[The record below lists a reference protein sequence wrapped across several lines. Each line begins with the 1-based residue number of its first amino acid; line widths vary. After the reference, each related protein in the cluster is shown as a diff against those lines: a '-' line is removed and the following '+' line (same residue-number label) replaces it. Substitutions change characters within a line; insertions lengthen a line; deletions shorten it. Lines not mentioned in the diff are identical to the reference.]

1 MSEFNQQNF
10 FNTIYNDSEEELIL
24 YLTENYK
31 IIPADKR
38 EQLLTTVMQNKK
50 WKVFDYMIDHELINT
65 ELFEYDSFD
74 DRLLSP
80 IISQTKYFNTDDL
93 AEYLPHFEKFLNA
106 LDDINEELAGYNI
119 LSYAL
124 ENGFPLEIVEA
135 IFQNGIK
142 QDFHNRAEQNYLH
155 IALSQRQN
163 RTENYTHYISS
174 FLIDNGIDVNK
185 EDIVKKTPLYVAL
198 ENNYIVKP
206 ETIKLLLDNGADVNA
221 VDNKGISPLFYVSA
235 YSKNLELLRLFLEY
249 GTPDFNLLNKEGENL
264 LNGFLKYSQASDT
277 DNEMLMLLL
286 DNGAT
291 LSATSKYYDK
301 EKSGLDWVIEKPSE
315 LLKLLLDKDLIDVN
329 EINND
334 GQTILIKVCQINP
347 NYEEAVAKDLYR
359 KVRYL
364 LKAGADSSIEDRF
377 DKKAIDYAMGDNMKS
392 KIVETLLEK

>member
-80 IISQTKYFNTDDL
+80 IISQTKYFSTDDL

-124 ENGFPLEIVEA
+124 ENGFPLEIVEL

-163 RTENYTHYISS
+163 RTENYTHNISS

-301 EKSGLDWVIEKPSE
+301 EKSGLDWIIEKPSE

>member
-31 IIPADKR
+31 IIPTDKR

-80 IISQTKYFNTDDL
+80 IISQTKYFSTDDL
-93 AEYLPHFEKFLNA
+93 AEYLPHFAFFLNA
-106 LDDINEELAGYNI
+106 LDDINEELAGHNI

-163 RTENYTHYISS
+163 RTENYTHNISS
-174 FLIDNGIDVNK
+174 FLIDNGSDVNK

-221 VDNKGISPLFYVSA
+221 VDNKGISPIFYVSA

-249 GTPDFNLLNKEGENL
+249 FTPDFNLLNNEGENL
-264 LNGFLKYSQASDT
+264 LNGFLKYSQANDT

-377 DKKAIDYAMGDNMKS
+377 DKKAIDYAMEDNMKS

>member
-80 IISQTKYFNTDDL
+80 IISQTKYFSTDDL
-93 AEYLPHFEKFLNA
+93 TEYLPHFEKFLNA
-106 LDDINEELAGYNI
+106 LDDINEELAGHNI

-163 RTENYTHYISS
+163 RTENYTHNISS
-174 FLIDNGIDVNK
+174 FLIDNGIDVNN

-364 LKAGADSSIEDRF
+364 LKAGANSSIEDRF
-377 DKKAIDYAMGDNMKS
+377 DKKAIDYAMEDNMKS

>member
-80 IISQTKYFNTDDL
+80 IISQTKYFSTEDL
-93 AEYLPHFEKFLNA
+93 TEYLPHFENFLNA
-106 LDDINEELAGYNI
+106 LDDINEELAGHNI

-124 ENGFPLEIVEA
+124 ENGFPLEVVEA

-163 RTENYTHYISS
+163 RTENYTHNISS

-206 ETIKLLLDNGADVNA
+206 ETIKLLLDNGVDVNA
-221 VDNKGISPLFYVSA
+221 VDNKGISPIFYVSA

-301 EKSGLDWVIEKPSE
+301 EKSGIDWVIEKPSE

-359 KVRYL
+359 KVKYL